1 MASNALAL
9 RMKYRKFDAEKLEE
23 IINDENSS
31 ELEVKVA
38 QEFLDKLGGETAQEE
53 EAPKKAPAKKVAEK
67 KADKKAAPKK
77 AAKEEAAEDTDSEDT
92 DSEDTDSEDT
102 DSEDGSPE
110 AAMKRQNKRNSTYQ
124 SEEQLTPEEEARLTE
139 AEAEYEERQKN
150 RKTPSKSDKGMKKE
164 KAAKADK
171 TPRETKRQNLEE
183 SEEIPGMKVG
193 SQVKLKGEDA
203 VGEITRLYKSGDGKE
218 KCMVKFGDDKSI
230 KKRVTAL
237 ELAEE
242 TKSAPAKKT
251 PKKK

>member
-77 AAKEEAAEDTDSEDT
+77 AAKEEAAEDPDP
-92 DSEDTDSEDT
+92 
-102 DSEDGSPE
+102 EDGSPE

-124 SEEQLTPEEEARLTE
+124 SEEQLTPEEEERLAKCPHWAGNMVARLWHNPRIPSLVKSTGMP
-139 AEAEYEERQKN
+139 N
-150 RKTPSKSDKGMKKE
+150 RVCSTNQRCISWRFF
-164 KAAKADK
+164 
-171 TPRETKRQNLEE
+171 TL
-183 SEEIPGMKVG
+183 
-193 SQVKLKGEDA
+193 
-203 VGEITRLYKSGDGKE
+203 
-218 KCMVKFGDDKSI
+218 
-230 KKRVTAL
+230 
-237 ELAEE
+237 LAYG
-242 TKSAPAKKT
+242 
-251 PKKK
+251 

>member
-31 ELEVKVA
+31 EFEVKVA

-77 AAKEEAAEDTDSEDT
+77 AAKEEAAEDPDP
-92 DSEDTDSEDT
+92 
-102 DSEDGSPE
+102 EDGSPE

-124 SEEQLTPEEEARLTE
+124 SEEQLTPEEEARLAE

-218 KCMVKFGDDKSI
+218 KCMVKFGDDKPI

-242 TKSAPAKKT
+242 TKAAPAKKT

>member
-1 MASNALAL
+1 MANNALAL
-9 RMKYRKFDAEKLEE
+9 RMKYRKFTAEQLNE
-23 IINDENSS
+23 IIENENSS

-77 AAKEEAAEDTDSEDT
+77 AAKEEAAEDPDP
-92 DSEDTDSEDT
+92 
-102 DSEDGSPE
+102 EDGSPE

-124 SEEQLTPEEEARLTE
+124 SEEQLTPEEEERLAK
-139 AEAEYEERQKN
+139 AESEYEERQKN
-150 RKTPSKSDKGMKKE
+150 RKTPSKSDKSMKE
-164 KAAKADK
+164 KKSAKADK
-171 TPRETKRQNLEE
+171 TLRETKRQNLEE
-183 SEEIPGMKVG
+183 SEEIPGLKVG
-193 SQVKLKGEDA
+193 SKVTLKGEDA

-218 KCMVKFGDDKSI
+218 KCMVKFGDDKPI

-237 ELAEE
+237 ELAEDA
-242 TKSAPAKKT
+242 KPASEKKT

>member
-67 KADKKAAPKK
+67 KTDKKAAPKK
-77 AAKEEAAEDTDSEDT
+77 AAKEETADDDP
-92 DSEDTDSEDT
+92 DP
-102 DSEDGSPE
+102 EDGSPE

-124 SEEQLTPEEEARLTE
+124 SEEQLTPEEEERLAK

-150 RKTPSKSDKGMKKE
+150 RKTPSKSDKSMKE
-164 KAAKADK
+164 KKSAKADK

-183 SEEIPGMKVG
+183 SEEIPGLKVG
-193 SQVKLKGEDA
+193 SKVILKGEDA

-218 KCMVKFGDDKSI
+218 KCMVKFGDDKPI

-242 TKSAPAKKT
+242 TKAAPAKKT

>member
-53 EAPKKAPAKKVAEK
+53 
-67 KADKKAAPKK
+67 D
-77 AAKEEAAEDTDSEDT
+77 AEDPDP
-92 DSEDTDSEDT
+92 
-102 DSEDGSPE
+102 EDGSPE
-110 AAMKRQNKRNSTYQ
+110 ASMKRQNKRNSTYQ
-124 SEEQLTPEEEARLTE
+124 SEEQLTPEEEARLAE

-171 TPRETKRQNLEE
+171 TPREITRQNLEE

-218 KCMVKFGDDKSI
+218 KCMVKFGDDKPI

-242 TKSAPAKKT
+242 TKAAPAKKT

>member
-53 EAPKKAPAKKVAEK
+53 EAPKKA
-67 KADKKAAPKK
+67 
-77 AAKEEAAEDTDSEDT
+77 AKEEAAEDPDP
-92 DSEDTDSEDT
+92 
-102 DSEDGSPE
+102 EDGSPE

-124 SEEQLTPEEEARLTE
+124 SEEQLTPEEEARLAE

-150 RKTPSKSDKGMKKE
+150 RKTPSKSDKSMKE
-164 KAAKADK
+164 KKSAKADK

-183 SEEIPGMKVG
+183 SEEIPGLKVG
-193 SQVKLKGEDA
+193 SKVILKGEDA

-218 KCMVKFGDDKSI
+218 KCMVKFGDDKPI

-237 ELAEE
+237 ELAEDA
-242 TKSAPAKKT
+242 KPAPAKKT

>member
-67 KADKKAAPKK
+67 KTDKKAAPKKAAPKK
-77 AAKEEAAEDTDSEDT
+77 AAKEEAAEDPDP
-92 DSEDTDSEDT
+92 
-102 DSEDGSPE
+102 EDGSPE

-124 SEEQLTPEEEARLTE
+124 SEEQLTPEEEARLAE

-150 RKTPSKSDKGMKKE
+150 RKTPSKSDKSMKE
-164 KAAKADK
+164 KKSAKADK

-183 SEEIPGMKVG
+183 SEEIPGLKVG
-193 SQVKLKGEDA
+193 SKVILKGEDA

-218 KCMVKFGDDKSI
+218 KCMVKFGDDKPI

-237 ELAEE
+237 ELAEDA
-242 TKSAPAKKT
+242 KPAPAKKT

>member
-53 EAPKKAPAKKVAEK
+53 EAPAKKAPAKKVAEK

-77 AAKEEAAEDTDSEDT
+77 AAKEEAAEDPDP
-92 DSEDTDSEDT
+92 
-102 DSEDGSPE
+102 EDGSPE

-124 SEEQLTPEEEARLTE
+124 SEEQLTPEEEERLAK

-150 RKTPSKSDKGMKKE
+150 RKTPSKSDKSMKE
-164 KAAKADK
+164 KKSAKADK

-183 SEEIPGMKVG
+183 SEEIPGLKVG
-193 SQVKLKGEDA
+193 SKVILKGEDA

-218 KCMVKFGDDKSI
+218 KCMVKFGDDKPI

-237 ELAEE
+237 ELAEDA
-242 TKSAPAKKT
+242 KPAPAKKT

>member
-9 RMKYRKFDAEKLEE
+9 RMKYRKFDSEKLEE

-38 QEFLDKLGGETAQEE
+38 QEFLDKLGGE
-53 EAPKKAPAKKVAEK
+53 
-67 KADKKAAPKK
+67 
-77 AAKEEAAEDTDSEDT
+77 AAKEEAAEDPDP
-92 DSEDTDSEDT
+92 
-102 DSEDGSPE
+102 EDGSPE
-110 AAMKRQNKRNSTYQ
+110 ADMKRQNKRNSTYQ
-124 SEEQLTPEEEARLTE
+124 SEEQLTPEEEARLAE

-150 RKTPSKSDKGMKKE
+150 RKTPSKSDKCMKKE
-164 KAAKADK
+164 NAAKADK

-193 SQVKLKGEDA
+193 SKVKLKGEDA

-218 KCMVKFGDDKSI
+218 KCMVKFGYDKPI

-242 TKSAPAKKT
+242 TKAAPAKKT

>member
-53 EAPKKAPAKKVAEK
+53 EAPKKAPAKKSAPK
-67 KADKKAAPKK
+67 KEDKKVPTKKAAPKK
-77 AAKEEAAEDTDSEDT
+77 EETADDDP
-92 DSEDTDSEDT
+92 DP
-102 DSEDGSPE
+102 EDGSPE

-124 SEEQLTPEEEARLTE
+124 SEEQLTPEEEERLAK

-150 RKTPSKSDKGMKKE
+150 RKTPSKSDKSMKE
-164 KAAKADK
+164 KKSAKADK

-183 SEEIPGMKVG
+183 SEEIPGLKVG
-193 SQVKLKGEDA
+193 SKVTLKGEDA

-218 KCMVKFGDDKSI
+218 KCMVKFGDDKPI

-237 ELAEE
+237 ELAEDA
-242 TKSAPAKKT
+242 KPAPAKKT

>member
-1 MASNALAL
+1 MESNALAL

-67 KADKKAAPKK
+67 KA
-77 AAKEEAAEDTDSEDT
+77 AKEEAAEDPDP
-92 DSEDTDSEDT
+92 
-102 DSEDGSPE
+102 EDGSPE

-124 SEEQLTPEEEARLTE
+124 SEEQLTPEEEARLAE

-218 KCMVKFGDDKSI
+218 KCMVKFGDDKPI

-242 TKSAPAKKT
+242 TKAAPAKKT
-251 PKKK
+251 PKKKK